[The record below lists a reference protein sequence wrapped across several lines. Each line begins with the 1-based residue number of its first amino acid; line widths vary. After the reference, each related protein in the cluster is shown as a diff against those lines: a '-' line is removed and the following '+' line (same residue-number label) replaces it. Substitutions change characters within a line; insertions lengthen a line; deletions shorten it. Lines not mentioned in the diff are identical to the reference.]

1 MISIG
6 NTIKTLRKAKGV
18 TQEEVARELG
28 VSYQAVSKYE
38 NEVAQPDISLIPLL
52 AQYFGVTIDE
62 LFGYKLDA
70 LTNKEKFVRFMA
82 DNQILLFQE
91 IGEYFINTENFS
103 TNAQISKIGEADY
116 FSVGT
121 IGAEQLLDYA
131 RRRGMEAE
139 TVKKIIPNNV

>member
-62 LFGYKLDA
+62 LFGYKLGCID
-70 LTNKEKFVRFMA
+70 KQR
-82 DNQILLFQE
+82 E
-91 IGEYFINTENFS
+91 ICAIYG
-103 TNAQISKIGEADY
+103 
-116 FSVGT
+116 
-121 IGAEQLLDYA
+121 
-131 RRRGMEAE
+131 R
-139 TVKKIIPNNV
+139 

>member
-52 AQYFGVTIDE
+52 AQY
-62 LFGYKLDA
+62 LW
-70 LTNKEKFVRFMA
+70 R
-82 DNQILLFQE
+82 
-91 IGEYFINTENFS
+91 
-103 TNAQISKIGEADY
+103 
-116 FSVGT
+116 
-121 IGAEQLLDYA
+121 
-131 RRRGMEAE
+131 
-139 TVKKIIPNNV
+139 NNR

>member
-62 LFGYKLDA
+62 LFGYKQ
-70 LTNKEKFVRFMA
+70 R
-82 DNQILLFQE
+82 E
-91 IGEYFINTENFS
+91 IC
-103 TNAQISKIGEADY
+103 
-116 FSVGT
+116 T
-121 IGAEQLLDYA
+121 IYG
-131 RRRGMEAE
+131 R
-139 TVKKIIPNNV
+139 

>member
-82 DNQILLFQE
+82 DNQILIFQE
-91 IGEYFINTENFS
+91 SGGYFINTENFS
-103 TNAQISKIGEADY
+103 TNAWIEFKSEKYWQIA
-116 FSVGT
+116 
-121 IGAEQLLDYA
+121 YA
-131 RRRGMEAE
+131 
-139 TVKKIIPNNV
+139 KIILNLTY

>member
-52 AQYFGVTIDE
+52 AQYFGVTID
-62 LFGYKLDA
+62 
-70 LTNKEKFVRFMA
+70 V
-82 DNQILLFQE
+82 
-91 IGEYFINTENFS
+91 
-103 TNAQISKIGEADY
+103 
-116 FSVGT
+116 VW
-121 IGAEQLLDYA
+121 
-131 RRRGMEAE
+131 
-139 TVKKIIPNNV
+139 V

>member
-62 LFGYKLDA
+62 L
-70 LTNKEKFVRFMA
+70 V
-82 DNQILLFQE
+82 
-91 IGEYFINTENFS
+91 
-103 TNAQISKIGEADY
+103 
-116 FSVGT
+116 
-121 IGAEQLLDYA
+121 
-131 RRRGMEAE
+131 
-139 TVKKIIPNNV
+139 

>member
-52 AQYFGVTIDE
+52 A
-62 LFGYKLDA
+62 
-70 LTNKEKFVRFMA
+70 
-82 DNQILLFQE
+82 
-91 IGEYFINTENFS
+91 
-103 TNAQISKIGEADY
+103 
-116 FSVGT
+116 
-121 IGAEQLLDYA
+121 
-131 RRRGMEAE
+131 
-139 TVKKIIPNNV
+139 

>member
-62 LFGYKLDA
+62 LFGYKLEWHIMGF
-70 LTNKEKFVRFMA
+70 LFRQWRQVFCITNMEK
-82 DNQILLFQE
+82 
-91 IGEYFINTENFS
+91 
-103 TNAQISKIGEADY
+103 
-116 FSVGT
+116 
-121 IGAEQLLDYA
+121 
-131 RRRGMEAE
+131 
-139 TVKKIIPNNV
+139 P

>member
-82 DNQILLFQE
+82 DNQILIFQE
-91 IGEYFINTENFS
+91 SGEYFINTENFS
-103 TNAQISKIGEADY
+103 TNAPVSYTHSPSPRDQ
-116 FSVGT
+116 
-121 IGAEQLLDYA
+121 
-131 RRRGMEAE
+131 RGSRMPSSA
-139 TVKKIIPNNV
+139 

>member
-62 LFGYKLDA
+62 
-70 LTNKEKFVRFMA
+70 
-82 DNQILLFQE
+82 
-91 IGEYFINTENFS
+91 
-103 TNAQISKIGEADY
+103 
-116 FSVGT
+116 
-121 IGAEQLLDYA
+121 
-131 RRRGMEAE
+131 
-139 TVKKIIPNNV
+139 

>member
-52 AQYFGVTIDE
+52 AQYFGC
-62 LFGYKLDA
+62 
-70 LTNKEKFVRFMA
+70 
-82 DNQILLFQE
+82 LL
-91 IGEYFINTENFS
+91 YTS
-103 TNAQISKIGEADY
+103 RC
-116 FSVGT
+116 V
-121 IGAEQLLDYA
+121 
-131 RRRGMEAE
+131 
-139 TVKKIIPNNV
+139 

>member
-62 LFGYKLDA
+62 LFG
-70 LTNKEKFVRFMA
+70 
-82 DNQILLFQE
+82 
-91 IGEYFINTENFS
+91 
-103 TNAQISKIGEADY
+103 
-116 FSVGT
+116 
-121 IGAEQLLDYA
+121 
-131 RRRGMEAE
+131 
-139 TVKKIIPNNV
+139 

>member
-82 DNQILLFQE
+82 DNQILIFQE
-91 IGEYFINTENFS
+91 SGEYFINTETFLYQC
-103 TNAQISKIGEADY
+103 TDK
-116 FSVGT
+116 
-121 IGAEQLLDYA
+121 
-131 RRRGMEAE
+131 
-139 TVKKIIPNNV
+139 

>member
-82 DNQILLFQE
+82 DNQILIFQE
-91 IGEYFINTENFS
+91 SGEYFINTENFS
-103 TNAQISKIGEADY
+103 TNASEKYWQIA
-116 FSVGT
+116 
-121 IGAEQLLDYA
+121 YA
-131 RRRGMEAE
+131 
-139 TVKKIIPNNV
+139 KIILNLTY

>member
-82 DNQILLFQE
+82 DIQILIFQE
-91 IGEYFINTENFS
+91 SGEYFINTENFS
-103 TNAQISKIGEADY
+103 TNAQISKIGEVLAD
-116 FSVGT
+116 
-121 IGAEQLLDYA
+121 
-131 RRRGMEAE
+131 
-139 TVKKIIPNNV
+139 